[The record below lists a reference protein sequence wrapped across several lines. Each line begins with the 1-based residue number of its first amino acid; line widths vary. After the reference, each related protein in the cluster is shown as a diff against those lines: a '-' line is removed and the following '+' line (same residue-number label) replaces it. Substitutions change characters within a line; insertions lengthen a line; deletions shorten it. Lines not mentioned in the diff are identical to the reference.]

1 MRQVKTTKDVRYLL
15 IYLFFII
22 LYYILYYILYLK
34 LHSAPLSS
42 RQSLHL
48 YNFAS
53 VVKRLILVTQNAW
66 LISRNTEGLCKS
78 FANSCGISFPLL
90 TQNS

>member
-15 IYLFFII
+15 IYFFF
-22 LYYILYYILYLK
+22 LAK

-42 RQSLHL
+42 RQSLYL

-53 VVKRLILVTQNAW
+53 VVKRLILVTQKAW